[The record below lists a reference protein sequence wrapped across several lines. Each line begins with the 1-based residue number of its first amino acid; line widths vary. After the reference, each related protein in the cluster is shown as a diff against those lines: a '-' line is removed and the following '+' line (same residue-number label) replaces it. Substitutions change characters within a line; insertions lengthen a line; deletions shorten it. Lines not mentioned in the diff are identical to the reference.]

1 MGGMIQKKIHIVNI
15 EATETLALKLA
26 SVITKGDVIT
36 FKGNLGAG
44 KTTLIKALIK
54 NLANKNIEVTS
65 PTFNLLHLYET
76 TRGEIW
82 HFDLY
87 RLKNMHEAYE
97 LGIEDAFVYGIS
109 LIEWPEIITDILPD
123 NRLDIEIS
131 FNDKENER
139 VINLSSNSKKWED
152 FILNKSWDI

>member
-76 TRGEIW
+76 TR
-82 HFDLY
+82 
-87 RLKNMHEAYE
+87 
-97 LGIEDAFVYGIS
+97 
-109 LIEWPEIITDILPD
+109 
-123 NRLDIEIS
+123 
-131 FNDKENER
+131 
-139 VINLSSNSKKWED
+139 
-152 FILNKSWDI
+152 NKSRKYIQTIPSWTRRNGNCKRRHKTLVVQYAWQGRPIFKNWRS